1 MWAFFTSKIGLYLI
15 GAAVAFIA
23 VGLFV
28 NHIYQKGKQAER
40 QAAIQRSVTALRDR
54 GQINNET
61 AKATGEQLCVAL
73 GGEWMPDV
81 KPNGECL

>member
-1 MWAFFTSKIGLYLI
+1 MLAFLTSKVGLYLI
-15 GAAVAFIA
+15 GAAAVVIATGLVA
-23 VGLFV
+23 

-61 AKATGEQLCVAL
+61 ARSTAEQLCRAL
-73 GGEWMPDV
+73 GGV
-81 KPNGECL
+81 PNGTDCE